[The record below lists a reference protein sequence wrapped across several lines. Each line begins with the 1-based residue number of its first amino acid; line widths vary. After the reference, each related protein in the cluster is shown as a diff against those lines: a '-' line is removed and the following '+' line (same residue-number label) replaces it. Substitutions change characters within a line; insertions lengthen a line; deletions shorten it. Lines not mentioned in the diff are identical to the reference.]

1 MKILGLIRHLWL
13 GAILI
18 AATSSILL
26 ITDLNQRRTSGHV
39 PRVAVLQHASQ
50 ATLDEGVRGII
61 DGLAEHGFV
70 DGKTMQ
76 LQRFNAENDIGTAN
90 AIAREITS
98 GGFDLVV
105 TSSTLSMQ
113 SVANANK
120 SGKVKHVFGIVADPF
135 GAGVGVSRENPLDHP
150 KYMTGIGSM
159 IPPERAFALA
169 REMFPALKTVG
180 LVWNPGES
188 NSRSFTIAAR
198 EACQRLGITLLEA
211 NAENSSNVQEAAGS
225 LISRGAQALW
235 ISGDVTVL
243 VAADAVAAAAKKA
256 HIPAFSIIPPT
267 VKQGALF
274 DIGANFY
281 EVGKQVGD
289 LAAKVLNGADPA
301 TIPVINLVPEKIAV
315 NTLALAGLRDPWKF
329 PPGLVDRAQ
338 IVVDAQGLH
347 DRSAPGASAA
357 LPPGRI
363 YKLGVVYFAPEEGA
377 DLVLKGLFETLSR
390 EGFTEGKNLEVKR
403 AHAQAEISNIPA
415 LLQNFDSQSM
425 DLIVT
430 LTTPCLTGAC
440 AMVKHTPVVFTYVY
454 DPIAAGAGKS
464 ATDHLP
470 FLTGVGSFPPVGD
483 TIELIRKLVPGVKAV
498 GTLYNSSE
506 ANSRKVIS
514 VARGLFADRG
524 IHLEEVTITGTNE
537 ILQAAQVLT
546 HRNIQAMWVTGDNT
560 ALQGFDGIAK
570 AARDAKLPL
579 IINDPEFT
587 ERGAVA
593 SVGLG
598 WYQAGQAAGKLA
610 SRVLRG
616 ESPSHIPFEEVAIKK
631 IVLNKD
637 VAKTLGITFPADVL
651 KEASQ

>member
-13 GAILI
+13 GALLI

-26 ITDLNQRRTSGHV
+26 ITDLNQRRTSGHL

-159 IPPERAFALA
+159 IPPERAFVLA

-198 EACQRLGITLLEA
+198 EACKRLGITLLEA
-211 NAENSSNVQEAAGS
+211 NADNSSNVQEAAGS

-243 VAADAVAAAAKKA
+243 VAADAVTAAAKKA

-301 TIPVINLVPEKIAV
+301 SIPVVNLVPEKIAV

-329 PPGLVDRAQ
+329 PPGLVERAQ

-347 DRSAPGASAA
+347 DRSAPAESAA
-357 LPPGRI
+357 LQPGRI

-377 DLVLKGLFETLSR
+377 DLVLKGLFETLSQ

-415 LLQNFDSQSM
+415 LLQNFDSQPM

-483 TIELIRKLVPGVKAV
+483 TIELIRKLVPGVKTV

-506 ANSRKVIS
+506 ANSRKVVS
-514 VARGLFADRG
+514 VARGMFADRG

-560 ALQGFDGIAK
+560 ALQGFDAIAK

-587 ERGAVA
+587 DRGAVA